1 MTGDEV
7 KVTTAKLELV
17 TVKLSKAL
25 LKQVIRLDYNH
36 DLTERT
42 QEAIDKLVI
51 GWFHG
56 SVLGDEFTKYLL
68 MQLPNGDLRIADGG
82 LSPNKRYK
90 QLYF

>member
-1 MTGDEV
+1 MTAEV
-7 KVTTAKLELV
+7 KVTSAKLELV

-25 LKQVIRLDYNH
+25 LKQCLRLDYNN

-68 MQLPNGDLRIADGG
+68 IQLPSGDLRIADGG
-82 LSPNKRYK
+82 LHPNRKYK